1 MSIIQSFMRIKRGGK
16 YILNGAVTRGKYFYM
31 LKRPVFKQRCPIA
44 LSYDEETGKYWVD
57 GNGNHRVIFYKI
69 MMLSE
74 IAEKYEW
81 SRSEDYDLEY
91 EIEHSESV
99 RMVKNRKTGEMEE
112 SYLWSDIYLVRD
124 FTDAELRLLIDGL
137 LFSKHVPY
145 SQCKELVTKLEGL
158 SNRYF
163 QSRVKHIR
171 AMPETA
177 PQNRQLFYTIEL
189 LDEAISKGK
198 KVCFH
203 YTSYGLD
210 RQRHPRTDEDGTP
223 KDYTV
228 SPYQMAATNGRYYL
242 ISCTDPHDNVSHY
255 RLDRI
260 TDIRITDEP
269 ARPAKTV
276 QGMEKGVDLPKHMA
290 EHLYMYEGPSE
301 TVIFRMKKYLLDD
314 VIDWFGTDL
323 SFSDEDEEAV
333 TARVRV
339 NLQAMRRWAV
349 QYSPH
354 VRVLFPENLVE
365 TVKQDIRSAAKA
377 YGLIESK

>member
-1 MSIIQSFMRIKRGGK
+1 MTDHPKK
-16 YILNGAVTRGKYFYM
+16 TLILNILDILRRYTDEDHR
-31 LKRPVFKQRCPIA
+31 
-44 LSYDEETGKYWVD
+44 LSQK
-57 GNGNHRVIFYKI
+57 
-69 MMLSE
+69 E
-74 IAEKYEW
+74 IAEILRTECGMEAERKTIK
-81 SRSEDYDLEY
+81 RHLCNLIDCGY

-145 SQCKELVTKLEGL
+145 SQCKELVAKLEGL

-163 QSRVKHIR
+163 QARVKHIR

-198 KVCFH
+198 KVCFR

-210 RQRHPRTDEDGTP
+210 KQRHPRTDEDGTP

-260 TDIRITDEP
+260 ADIRITDEP

-276 QGMEKGVDLPKHMA
+276 QGLENGVDLPKHMA

-339 NLQAMRRWAV
+339 NFQAMRRWAV

-354 VRVLFPENLVE
+354 VRVLFPESLVE
-365 TVKQDIRSAAKA
+365 TVKQDILSAAKA
-377 YGLIESK
+377 YELIEST